1 LQTYY
6 LDESGTTG
14 DLARNAEQGF
24 GGQRVFALA
33 CLGVEDSKALG
44 AELTRL
50 MRHHRV
56 QHKELKS
63 LSVIR
68 KPRLVADLIRHL
80 REHQYPV
87 FLEVV
92 DKRFFVIAMLVN
104 HLLRVPMEAGYFPV
118 RVALAEYL
126 TDVLPEQWVFAYCRL
141 CSEQSE
147 SLLCELL
154 ATLIA
159 LGVAADDKL
168 IGEALRRFAQRAL
181 DEFDAAGPA
190 RAVAPFLP
198 IPDTG
203 KKGQIYWMLPE
214 LTSLTGIYGRLNR
227 FHGRN
232 MSDVLLVHDEHAHFD
247 EIFQLAKQTAEGLVE
262 QGVEMVLNHSDYRF
276 RTRANLKFAR
286 SVDEPGIQAA
296 DVLAG
301 FAMRYIQDR
310 LMSHS
315 PLTDGREEVF
325 TELVGLAA
333 PFLPMGVNL
342 GVNLVVA
349 ESDLDRLGI
358 PH

>member
-1 LQTYY
+1 MNAYY

-14 DLARNAEQGF
+14 DLARNAEEGF
-24 GGQRVFALA
+24 GGQRVFVLA

-68 KPRLVADLIRHL
+68 KPRLVGDLIGHL

-104 HLLRVPMEAGYFPV
+104 HLLRVPMKAGFFPV

-126 TDVLPEQWVFAYCRL
+126 TDVLPEQWVFAYCQL

-147 SLLCELL
+147 ASLREIF

-159 LGVAADDKL
+159 LGVDADDKVM
-168 IGEALRRFAQRAL
+168 GEALRRFAQRAL
-181 DEFDAAGPA
+181 DEFDAAGA
-190 RAVAPFLP
+190 TRTVVPFLP
-198 IPDTG
+198 IPDSG
-203 KKGQIYWMLPE
+203 KKGQTYWMLPE
-214 LTSLTGIYGRLNR
+214 LTSLTGIYGRLNQ
-227 FHGRN
+227 FHGQN
-232 MSDVLLVHDEHAHFD
+232 VGDLVLVHDEHAHFD

-262 QGVEMVLNHSDYRF
+262 QGVEMVLPHSDYRF
-276 RTRANLKFAR
+276 KQRANLRFAR

-310 LMSHS
+310 LASAA
-315 PLTDGREEVF
+315 PLPDGREEIF
-325 TELVGLAA
+325 AQLVGLAA
-333 PFLPMGVNL
+333 PFLPVGVNF
-342 GVNLVVA
+342 VVA
-349 ESDLDRLGI
+349 EADLDRMGI

>member
-1 LQTYY
+1 MLTYY

-14 DLARNAEQGF
+14 DLARNADRDF

-50 MRHHRV
+50 MRKHHV

-63 LSVIR
+63 ASVLR
-68 KPRLVADLIRHL
+68 KPRLVSDLIDHI
-80 REHQYPV
+80 REHQCPV

-92 DKRFFVIAMLVN
+92 DKRFFVIAMLIN
-104 HLLRVPMEAGYFPV
+104 HLLRVPMEAQFFQV

-126 TDVLPEQWVFAYCRL
+126 ADVLPQDWVFAYCRL

-147 SLLCELL
+147 ASLREILM
-154 ATLIA
+154 ALIA
-159 LGVAADDKL
+159 LGTDAGATL
-168 IGEALRRFAQRAL
+168 MGEALRRFTQRAL
-181 DEFDAAGPA
+181 DEFDAAGA
-190 RAVAPFLP
+190 TRIVTPFLP

-203 KKGQIYWMLPE
+203 KKGQIHWMLPE

-227 FHGRN
+227 FHGRDIGDIA
-232 MSDVLLVHDEHAHFD
+232 MVHDEHAHFD

-262 QGVEMVLNHSDYRF
+262 QGVEMVLPHSDYRF
-276 RTRANLKFAR
+276 LTRANLRFAR
-286 SVDEPGIQAA
+286 SIDEPGIQAA

-310 LMSHS
+310 LAAPQS
-315 PLTDGREEVF
+315 LTDGREEVF
-325 TELVGLAA
+325 SELLGLSV
-333 PFLPMGVNL
+333 PFVPVGVNF
-342 GVNLVVA
+342 VMA
-349 ESDLDRLGI
+349 ETDLDRLGI